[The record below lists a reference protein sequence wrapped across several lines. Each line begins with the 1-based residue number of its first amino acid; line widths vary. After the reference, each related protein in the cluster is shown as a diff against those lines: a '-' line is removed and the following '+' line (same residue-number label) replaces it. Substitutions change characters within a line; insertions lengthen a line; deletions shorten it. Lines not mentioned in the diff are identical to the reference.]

1 MRNRSFDRL
10 RQINEVLMNI
20 DLTYLSP
27 ALQALPMQAWI
38 RISTACDL
46 TCPLCERQH
55 VQPVDS
61 GFMDFDRFEKL
72 VDGLAGMRKAHLFGL
87 GEPFLNKRFFEYV
100 EKCHARGIEVSTTT
114 HAMRIDEALARRIV
128 ESGMEELAISMDAA
142 EPGLFERLRKGADFH
157 TVCANVRRL
166 SDLKRELGSPIPDLM
181 ICCTVSKENAEQ
193 LEAMVELASRLGV
206 KRISFSD
213 VTAPTLDFVDYNISG
228 SSRLESEL
236 SKARQAGERLGIRVE
251 YFRQNPGPW
260 EPGGKIRQAPP
271 QGCAMAWTNLVVE
284 RRGVTRFCCYI
295 KDDLPSAFGLSG
307 KETMNTPG
315 HLANRSDLIAG
326 RIRSEC
332 QDCPN
337 RFTNSFEWTRRQLE
351 EAERLIGTLP
361 DLLEAD
367 RRRLG
372 ALILEYRRMAEKQ
385 LGSTGMSSQT
395 QPGGWLKRLWR
406 RVAGR

>member
-1 MRNRSFDRL
+1 MRNRTFERQ

-72 VDGLAGMRKAHLFGL
+72 IDGLAGMRKAHLFGL

-114 HAMRIDEALARRIV
+114 HAMRIDETLARRIV
-128 ESGMEELAISMDAA
+128 DSGMEELAISMDAA
-142 EPGLFERLRKGADFH
+142 EPELFARLRRGADFD
-157 TVCANVRRL
+157 TVCKNVRRL
-166 SDLKRELGSPIPDLM
+166 SDLKEQSGSLTPDLM

-193 LEAMVELASRLGV
+193 LEAMVELALRLGAR
-206 KRISFSD
+206 RISFSD
-213 VTAPTLDFVDYNISG
+213 VTAPTPDFVNYNISG
-228 SSRLESEL
+228 SPRLESEL
-236 SKARQAGERLGIRVE
+236 SKARQAGERLGVRVE

-260 EPGGKIRQAPP
+260 EPGGESRLGPP

-284 RRGVTRFCCYI
+284 RQGGTLFCCYI
-295 KDDLPSAFGLSG
+295 KDALPSAFGLTG
-307 KETMNTPG
+307 QETMNTEG
-315 HLANRSDLIAG
+315 HLANRAALIEG
-326 RIRSEC
+326 RIRTEC
-332 QDCPN
+332 QECPN
-337 RFTNSFEWTRRQLE
+337 RFTNSLEWTRRQLE

-361 DLLEAD
+361 DLLEED
-367 RRRLG
+367 RRRLR
-372 ALILEYRRMAEKQ
+372 ALVLEYRRMAEEKFGPT
-385 LGSTGMSSQT
+385 GSVSQS
-395 QPGGWLKRLWR
+395 QPGSWLKRLWR
-406 RVAGR
+406 RVAAR